1 MTPKKQDLP
10 DMIGPRPYELT
21 EAVAACL
28 APAQVQTR
36 WCPGIEKGKWTLVPI
51 PNHVDTGFHS

>member
-10 DMIGPRPYELT
+10 DMTGRRPYELT

-36 WCPGIEKGKWTLVPI
+36 WCPGIEKGK
-51 PNHVDTGFHS
+51 